1 MQPQWVLFVKAVVTH
16 VRFGSLVS
24 PVKPPLFV
32 RDLSPEEGHALDN
45 AVRSKS
51 DFTRRR
57 AQILRFSRKRLSP
70 PQIAEGLG
78 LSSQAV
84 RNAINDFHER
94 GLESLER
101 RPMGPKTPER
111 PFDERTCACLV
122 EIAHQSPR
130 RFGKQ
135 RSTWSLPLL
144 AEVAFEQGLSEH
156 AVSREPVRQAI
167 RQMGYSW
174 KRAKRW
180 IRNTRSKKAA
190 RASHAPGR
198 AAPGL
203 GAGLSR

>member
-1 MQPQWVLFVKAVVTH
+1 M
-16 VRFGSLVS
+16 
-24 PVKPPLFV
+24 KPPLFV
-32 RDLSPEEGHALDN
+32 RDLSPEEEHALDN
-45 AVRSKS
+45 AVRSQS

-57 AQILRFSRKRLSP
+57 AQILRFSRKRLPP

-111 PFDERTCACLV
+111 TFDKRTCACLV

-130 RFGKQ
+130 RFGKFGKL

-144 AEVAFEQGLSEH
+144 AAVAFEQGLSEH
-156 AVSREPVRQAI
+156 VVSHETVRQAI
-167 RQMGYSW
+167 RRMGYSW

-180 IRNTRSKKAA
+180 IRSPDPQYALKKSSESVSCA
-190 RASHAPGR
+190 
-198 AAPGL
+198 
-203 GAGLSR
+203 